1 MIILFSRLAI
11 TLILAATF
19 SALLMSTSCAKSN
32 HDGFA
37 IYLTKDNIP
46 ADKMPALN
54 QIKIADT
61 PLITLS
67 DIVTYDDLT
76 YRLTLTDDAS
86 QRISNLAVPMSG
98 LSFVVCVNR
107 KPIYWGIFWSEAS
120 SAFTPSSCVIVSY
133 PLIPTY
139 HIGNADTVQPGPD
152 ILELK
157 YSGNNDPRNNPA
169 IIAALQQAGKLN
181 HEGFAIYLP
190 LGDIS
195 PQNMPDLNTVV
206 IPPQP
211 FISLDDIISY
221 NPVTYQLTLTPDAL
235 NRLIALQVGVY
246 GKSFVVCVDRRPVYW
261 GAFWT
266 MDSSVPF
273 NGITI
278 EQPLNSQTDTVTIQ
292 MGYPSSSFFTGVDW
306 VDDAAIQESFQQVG
320 KLISTPDALLP
331 QSMKG
336 YELYSWQQ
344 DNQWNYT
351 LITGTDRDKT
361 TQEIITANNTVT
373 ADGWVNIHVTGLDA
387 LEAVLARVS
396 HSDFVSWVSGRP
408 ADSAQFGV
416 TFALPPADILI
427 AIKTYA
433 DQHGLN
439 LVVFSQGS

>member
-1 MIILFSRLAI
+1 M
-11 TLILAATF
+11 
-19 SALLMSTSCAKSN
+19 
-32 HDGFA
+32 
-37 IYLTKDNIP
+37 
-46 ADKMPALN
+46 
-54 QIKIADT
+54 
-61 PLITLS
+61 
-67 DIVTYDDLT
+67 
-76 YRLTLTDDAS
+76 
-86 QRISNLAVPMSG
+86 
-98 LSFVVCVNR
+98 
-107 KPIYWGIFWSEAS
+107 
-120 SAFTPSSCVIVSY
+120 
-133 PLIPTY
+133 
-139 HIGNADTVQPGPD
+139 
-152 ILELK
+152 
-157 YSGNNDPRNNPA
+157 
-169 IIAALQQAGKLN
+169 
-181 HEGFAIYLP
+181 
-190 LGDIS
+190 
-195 PQNMPDLNTVV
+195 NTVV

-211 FISLDDIISY
+211 FISLDDIINY

-373 ADGWVNIHVTGLDA
+373 CRRLGQISTL
-387 LEAVLARVS
+387 
-396 HSDFVSWVSGRP
+396 P
-408 ADSAQFGV
+408 AWTPSKRFSPVFLTAILFPGFPV
-416 TFALPPADILI
+416 VPRTAPNSALPSLFHPPISS
-427 AIKTYA
+427 K
-433 DQHGLN
+433 Q
-439 LVVFSQGS
+439 